1 MYLCNTQIHTSLVIW
16 VADRVAC
23 IHVVVQVFRIPSV
36 VNDVVMMAIFQ
47 QMVLPSMY
55 MYAHQYMYIH
65 VVQIVA
71 GNSTEFL
78 LFSN

>member
-1 MYLCNTQIHTSLVIW
+1 MYTCSSAGLQ
-16 VADRVAC
+16 DC
-23 IHVVVQVFRIPSV
+23 IE
-36 VNDVVMMAIFQ
+36 NDVVLMATFQ
-47 QMVLPSMY
+47 QMVLAS